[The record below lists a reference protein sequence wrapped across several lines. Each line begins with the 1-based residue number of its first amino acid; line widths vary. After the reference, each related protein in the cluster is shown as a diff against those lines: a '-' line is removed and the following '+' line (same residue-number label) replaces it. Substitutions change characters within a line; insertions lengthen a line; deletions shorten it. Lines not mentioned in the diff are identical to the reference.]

1 MFVARGSRGKTEL
14 WPQRVIFLAGAER
27 LRHRA
32 PMLET
37 KLIHAEERDSK
48 RLMVVLHGLGDSM
61 AGYAWVPQVMRFP
74 WLNYLLINAPDPYYG
89 GFSWYEYAGDAR
101 PGVRRSIQLLHGVL
115 DSQRQLGFPTE
126 QTILSGFSQG
136 CLMTLEG
143 GLRYPHRLAGLIGL
157 SGYVLDPH
165 ILLREASPV
174 AKEQRVLVTHGRQDP
189 LIPFADVK
197 KQMEELRADGIQIEW
212 HEFNKPHT
220 IIEEEIAL
228 MRTFVAARFDAV

>member
-1 MFVARGSRGKTEL
+1 
-14 WPQRVIFLAGAER
+14 
-27 LRHRA
+27 
-32 PMLET
+32 MLET

-126 QTILSGFSQG
+126 LTILSGFSQG

-165 ILLREASPV
+165 LLLREASPV

-197 KQMEELRADGIQIEW
+197 KQMEELRAGGIPIEW